1 MIKKVAPKL
10 KDGELKEV
18 FNAFDEDKSGEITF
32 EEFEKT
38 ITKNCNNQPG
48 YNEKQEIAQRLLH
61 ELKKIVKQKNL
72 DVEKIFANFDKDNS
86 GTLDT

>member
-1 MIKKVAPKL
+1 MTNDKDKTGRLDYDEFCHMIKKVAPKL

-38 ITKNCNNQPG
+38 IK
-48 YNEKQEIAQRLLH
+48 
-61 ELKKIVKQKNL
+61 
-72 DVEKIFANFDKDNS
+72 
-86 GTLDT
+86 